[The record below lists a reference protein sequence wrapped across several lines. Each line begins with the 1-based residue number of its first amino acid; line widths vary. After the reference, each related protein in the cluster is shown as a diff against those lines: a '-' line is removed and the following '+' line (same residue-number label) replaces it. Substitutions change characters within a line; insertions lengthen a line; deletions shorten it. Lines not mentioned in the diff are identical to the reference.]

1 LLLLG
6 SPVRPC
12 GTFTFLLLL
21 VLYHPRKSKY
31 QIMEYCN
38 KQDVVWYTFGD
49 IFMISRRYDV
59 H

>member
-1 LLLLG
+1 
-6 SPVRPC
+6 
-12 GTFTFLLLL
+12 LLLL